1 MTPRR
6 PTERSRRA
14 EIALF
19 AAAFLPLLALDSPAD
34 LEHSVRVRGAV
45 LWLACLLPAF
55 SYLLRKS
62 ARREPV
68 PFFPLFGVIF
78 GIYFALPAVLGTVNL
93 AYVPNQMQITWLDP
107 VHDFDM
113 AIDLALYGWLALLFG
128 YAAMTLFAPSRRR
141 QQAPFP
147 TAGLGPMLLQ
157 VALAGM
163 GLDIISNTINV
174 PGVVRGVVVFAATLS
189 QFALAALLALSIR
202 GQLTKRQRS
211 ILLVAIPVEVVILLA
226 SGSIAKVFLFGFLLL
241 VSYWIVGGGIPL
253 RWLFAGLAAAALL
266 ITLKGVLQDYR
277 RLAWF
282 SGVTLSI
289 TDRTALMADL
299 VQARVAEKGPV
310 GALTMGADAAA
321 GRSAILDMLAD
332 VTRRTP
338 RDIPYWGGVTYLSL
352 VGVAIPRVL
361 WPGKPQKRLG
371 QDFGHRYTY
380 IDPRDMA
387 TSVNLPFL
395 VEFYLNFGP
404 IGVYLGMLLTGAF
417 LRVVDYALNRPGQ
430 DIMQSLA
437 SAAIL
442 LPLLNVESDF
452 SLIFGGVF
460 LNAVAMRIVLRYLRD
475 RGRAKM
481 KAAARS
487 RREIAEASTRHS
499 VANVR

>member
-1 MTPRR
+1 MNARPR
-6 PTERSRRA
+6 TERSRRA
-14 EIALF
+14 EILLF
-19 AAAFLPLLALDSPAD
+19 AVAFLPLLALDNPAD
-34 LEHSVRVRGAV
+34 LEQSVRVRGAV

-55 SYLLRKS
+55 GYLLRKS

-78 GIYFALPAVLGTVNL
+78 GVYFALPAVLGTVNL

-107 VHDFDM
+107 VHDFDQ
-113 AIDLALYGWLALLFG
+113 AIDLALYGWFTLLFG
-128 YAAMTLFAPSRRR
+128 YAAMTLFAPARRR
-141 QQAPFP
+141 RQAPFP
-147 TAGLGPMLLQ
+147 SGGLGKTLVQ
-157 VALAGM
+157 IALSGM
-163 GLDIISNTINV
+163 ALDILTTTFNV
-174 PGVVRGVVVFAATLS
+174 PGVVRGVFVFVATLS
-189 QFALAALLALSIR
+189 QFALAALLALSVQ
-202 GQLTKRQRS
+202 GHLTKRQRS
-211 ILLVAIPVEVVILLA
+211 ILLMAIPVELVILLA
-226 SGSIAKVFLFGFLLL
+226 SGSIAKVFIFGFLLL
-241 VSYWIVGGGIPL
+241 VSYWIVGGGIPV
-253 RWLFAGLAAAALL
+253 RWLVAGFTAAALL

-277 RLAWF
+277 RRAWF

-289 TDRTALMADL
+289 TDRTALMGDL
-299 VQARVAEKGPV
+299 VQARIAEKGPV

-380 IDPRDMA
+380 IDARDMA

-395 VEFYLNFGP
+395 VEFYINFGP
-404 IGVYLGMLLTGAF
+404 IGVYLGMLFTGAF
-417 LRVVDYALNRPGQ
+417 LRVVDFALNRPGQ
-430 DIMQSLA
+430 DMLQSLA

-460 LNAVAMRIVLRYLRD
+460 LNAVAMRVVLRYLRD
-475 RGRAKM
+475 RSRANM

-487 RREIAEASTRHS
+487 RLEIAGPSTRH
-499 VANVR
+499 VRANAN

>member
-1 MTPRR
+1 
-6 PTERSRRA
+6 
-14 EIALF
+14 
-19 AAAFLPLLALDSPAD
+19 
-34 LEHSVRVRGAV
+34 
-45 LWLACLLPAF
+45 
-55 SYLLRKS
+55 
-62 ARREPV
+62 
-68 PFFPLFGVIF
+68 
-78 GIYFALPAVLGTVNL
+78 
-93 AYVPNQMQITWLDP
+93 
-107 VHDFDM
+107 
-113 AIDLALYGWLALLFG
+113 
-128 YAAMTLFAPSRRR
+128 
-141 QQAPFP
+141 
-147 TAGLGPMLLQ
+147 
-157 VALAGM
+157 
-163 GLDIISNTINV
+163 
-174 PGVVRGVVVFAATLS
+174 VVRGVVVFAATLS

-202 GQLTKRQRS
+202 GQLTRRQRS
-211 ILLVAIPVEVVILLA
+211 ILFVAIPVEVVILLA

-277 RLAWF
+277 QRAWF

-289 TDRTALMADL
+289 TDRTLLMSDL
-299 VQARVAEKGPV
+299 VQARVAEKGPI
-310 GALTMGADAAA
+310 GALNLGADAAA

-338 RDIPYWGGVTYLSL
+338 RDIPDWGGVTYLSL

-404 IGVYLGMLLTGAF
+404 IGVYLGMLITGAF
-417 LRVVDYALNRPGQ
+417 LRVVDFALNRPGQ
-430 DIMQSLA
+430 DILQSLA

-475 RGRAKM
+475 RGRANI

-487 RREIAEASTRHS
+487 RPEMGGPSTRH
-499 VANVR
+499 VPANAR